1 LRPTHEIANV
11 INSHWKDIVRSSLFN
26 SWQVRTLDAI
36 RRCRTAS
43 LGGHVDLCTS
53 CGHVRISYNSC
64 RNRHCPKCQQVQ
76 RERWIQ
82 AREAE
87 LLPATYFHVVFTLPE
102 ALNKLCLY
110 QPALVYRLLFD
121 TAWSVMRDFAH
132 SKKHLGADTGM
143 ISILHTWGQNLSLH
157 PHIHCIVP
165 GGGVT
170 ASGKWKHAPSNGKFL
185 FPVKAMSMVFRARFV
200 AALRGQ
206 FNQLEPSF
214 FTTLFN
220 SNWVVYAKPPFG
232 SPKHVIQYLGGYTH
246 KVAISNHRITDIGN
260 DKVTFRYKDYRD
272 QSKVKLM
279 TIDALEFIRRFSL
292 HILPKGFIRI
302 RHYGILSSSR
312 KQYVLPLLLK
322 QMESH
327 FEFPQEKHWKQIST
341 ERLGYNPDACP
352 VCKQNSMIMLL
363 TFDRR
368 GPPDKEMI
376 TTLINNYQCKMPPH
390 VQA

>member
-1 LRPTHEIANV
+1 MRPAYELSDV
-11 INSHWKDIVRSSLFN
+11 INSHWKEVLCSNWFN
-26 SWQVRTLDAI
+26 AWQLRTLDAI

-64 RNRHCPKCQQVQ
+64 RNRHCPKCQQIQ
-76 RERWIQ
+76 RERWIL

-102 ALNKLCLY
+102 AINKLCLF
-110 QPALVYRLLFD
+110 QPAAVYKLLFD
-121 TAWSVMRDFAH
+121 TAWSVIKSFARDQ
-132 SKKHLGADTGM
+132 KHLGVDSGM

-170 ASGKWKHAPSNGKFL
+170 ASGKWKPGRSNGKFL
-185 FPVKAMSMVFRARFV
+185 FPVKGMSQVFRARFV
-200 AALRGQ
+200 AALRSQ
-206 FNQLEPSF
+206 FKGLEPAF
-214 FTTLFN
+214 YNALFN
-220 SNWVVYAKPPFG
+220 SPWVVYAKRPFG
-232 SPKHVIQYLGGYTH
+232 SPKHVVEYLGRYTH
-246 KVAISNHRITDIGN
+246 KVAISNHRIVDIQNGG
-260 DKVTFRYKDYRD
+260 VTFRYKDYRNEGN
-272 QSKVKLM
+272 VKLM
-279 TIDALEFIRRFSL
+279 TLHPIEFIRRFSL

-312 KQYVLPLLLK
+312 KQHVLPLLHQQL
-322 QMESH
+322 ESLY
-327 FEFPQEKHWKQIST
+327 EYPEEKHWRQIST

-352 VCKQNSMIMLL
+352 VCKQLTITTIF

-368 GPPDKEMI
+368 GPPDGEMI
-376 TTLINNYQCKMPPH
+376 KDLIKNH
-390 VQA
+390 HRRLAS